1 MPIEYLKRDIKR
13 HRPIDWFAM
22 LVLISAAIVIS
33 SFLEARIDEFSHDMD
48 IEARIMQSDLQDLK
62 ELIRMR
68 QLR

>member
-33 SFLEARIDEFSHDMD
+33 SFLEARIDEFSQDMD
-48 IEARIMQSDLQDLK
+48 VEARIMQSDLQDL
-62 ELIRMR
+62 IRMR